1 MEKREVML
9 RRILT
14 AATILLLVL
23 LAWQCLDIYWAGNS
37 PSNLD
42 ENGLHIQSVYRAEDV
57 ITRLKALRIWAA
69 GYLVLL
75 IAACIM
81 TPGETRK
88 ASANPMEPDN
98 RLRLMKK
105 KLSVLPESSKA
116 EERLRKK
123 VCYVTFAVV
132 VLCAVMSLVFLLNRE
147 HFTSWDL
154 EVVMGQMLAHTLP
167 WIVLAFGTVI
177 AAAFVCRR
185 SMEREINQMKGISG
199 EKIPVTASKPSRLP
213 YVRITLY
220 VLAVVLIAEGI
231 GNGGMRDVLIKAI
244 NICTECIGLG

>member
-1 MEKREVML
+1 MEKREVLL

-37 PSNLD
+37 SSNLD

-57 ITRLKALRIWAA
+57 ITRLKGLWIWAV
-69 GYLVLL
+69 GYLALL

-81 TPGETRK
+81 IPGETRK

-105 KLSVLPESSKA
+105 KLSVLPEAAKA
-116 EERLRKK
+116 EETLRKK
-123 VCYVTFAVV
+123 VCCGTFAVV
-132 VLCAVMSLVFLLNRE
+132 MLCAGISLIFLMNRE

-154 EVVMGQMLAHTLP
+154 EVVMGQMLVHTLP
-167 WIVLAFGTVI
+167 WIALAFGAVI
-177 AAAFVCRR
+177 TAAFVCRR
-185 SMEREINQMKGISG
+185 SLEREIHLLKGASG
-199 EKIPVTASKPSRLP
+199 DKMPETASKPSRLLS
-213 YVRITLY
+213 VRIALY
-220 VLAVVLIAEGI
+220 VLAAVLIADGI
-231 GNGGMRDVLIKAI
+231 SNGGMRDVLIKAI